1 MKSIAVNVAH
11 NSIHI
16 LHANNCLVWKVNKS
30 FSTSNF
36 ENLPGAPEPS
46 IGHFPRMSVLK
57 KVGKADLETPQ

>member
-16 LHANNCLVWKVNKS
+16 LHANNCLVWKVKKS

-46 IGHFPRMSVLK
+46 IGQLSVH
-57 KVGKADLETPQ
+57 VADLKTPQ

>member
-46 IGHFPRMSVLK
+46 TGQLSVH
-57 KVGKADLETPQ
+57 VADLKTPQ

>member
-46 IGHFPRMSVLK
+46 IGQLSVH
-57 KVGKADLETPQ
+57 VGAQKSWDS